1 MPQGTPRRTFA
12 SLTRQ
17 HTSKNTFTA
26 ARLAKSLVELK
37 EGKGE
42 TEAINAS
49 VRSGGSVVSRHPQE
63 RQFLADYLRDQFP
76 QWLFELNAGFN
87 LCFYGYGS
95 KKELMEAFV
104 QEMCLDGPTVVVYGY
119 AASASIKEILTGL
132 LDLLGIKVTSRASYA
147 QKLEAIRA
155 YWPQVSNEENG
166 GEQACS
172 MPFLA
177 DELSKEASELMQD
190 DSESDPEFEL
200 EDEDV
205 EEAEEEE
212 ARGREVRRGRRGRPQ
227 KKPSTTRPWRISRVS
242 QLSGRS
248 RRIPRLYLLIHNL
261 DGPGI
266 SSPQAQEILLSLAS
280 IPNISLLAS
289 VDHINAGLLLNP
301 GSFASTSFLFH
312 DATTFT
318 PYITEQS
325 AHASLILRLTMAGNG
340 SASVNKHSAQL
351 VLASLT
357 DNARDLFRMLGK
369 ACIDSALTSSGPGRR
384 KSKKST
390 VYYPEDDEDGEE
402 DGEEGS
408 GTERGIT
415 YEELFSRC
423 RSAFIVNSEA
433 TFKSILGE
441 FRDHELL
448 TEIRGSD
455 GSDVL
460 SIPLT
465 MDDLK
470 DLCAPG
476 GM

>member
-132 LDLLGIKVTSRASYA
+132 LDLLGI
-147 QKLEAIRA
+147 
-155 YWPQVSNEENG
+155 
-166 GEQACS
+166 
-172 MPFLA
+172 
-177 DELSKEASELMQD
+177 
-190 DSESDPEFEL
+190 
-200 EDEDV
+200 
-205 EEAEEEE
+205 
-212 ARGREVRRGRRGRPQ
+212 

-369 ACIDSALTSSGPGRR
+369 ACIDSALTSSGPGQ
-384 KSKKST
+384 
-390 VYYPEDDEDGEE
+390 